1 MYIPYIIVFLALIIG
16 WETIKYFRDVA
27 NDKEEELRQ
36 ARNNSRRETD
46 NSWMY
51 QDSDQPRRKKLT
63 PEDKEYFRDDWK
75 I

>member
-27 NDKEEELRQ
+27 KDKEEELRQ
-36 ARNNSRRETD
+36 AHNENKKVPD

-51 QDSDQPRRKKLT
+51 EDSGAPRKKRLT